1 MALSLE
7 REEVPPTKKTVLD
20 ALRSVA
26 SQGDWPDV
34 IHTVDLSVQTKRED
48 GASRCCEFGK
58 SENFMRCFSII
69 KTLLRFHLGDGKP
82 AHALNK
88 LAYASNQDHFMFSHN
103 KRQTGAGAAFVLAL
117 GLSVIATPSLAQRSE
132 VDGERARAL
141 QECNQAAAKYP
152 QNTWGH
158 QQLDI
163 YRSCMA
169 NHGQP
174 E

>member
-1 MALSLE
+1 M
-7 REEVPPTKKTVLD
+7 V
-20 ALRSVA
+20 
-26 SQGDWPDV
+26 
-34 IHTVDLSVQTKRED
+34 
-48 GASRCCEFGK
+48 
-58 SENFMRCFSII
+58 M
-69 KTLLRFHLGDGKP
+69 
-82 AHALNK
+82 
-88 LAYASNQDHFMFSHN
+88 HN

-132 VDGERARAL
+132 VDGARARAL

-152 QNTWGH
+152 QHTWGD

>member
-1 MALSLE
+1 
-7 REEVPPTKKTVLD
+7 
-20 ALRSVA
+20 
-26 SQGDWPDV
+26 
-34 IHTVDLSVQTKRED
+34 
-48 GASRCCEFGK
+48 
-58 SENFMRCFSII
+58 
-69 KTLLRFHLGDGKP
+69 
-82 AHALNK
+82 
-88 LAYASNQDHFMFSHN
+88 MFRHN
-103 KRQTGAGAAFVLAL
+103 KRQTGASAVFVLAL

-132 VDGERARAL
+132 VDGARARAL

-152 QNTWGH
+152 QYTWGH

>member
-1 MALSLE
+1 
-7 REEVPPTKKTVLD
+7 
-20 ALRSVA
+20 
-26 SQGDWPDV
+26 
-34 IHTVDLSVQTKRED
+34 
-48 GASRCCEFGK
+48 
-58 SENFMRCFSII
+58 
-69 KTLLRFHLGDGKP
+69 
-82 AHALNK
+82 
-88 LAYASNQDHFMFSHN
+88 MFRHN

-117 GLSVIATPSLAQRSE
+117 GISVIATPSLAQRTE
-132 VDGERARAL
+132 VEGARARTL

-152 QNTWGH
+152 QTTWGH